1 MRLLPGSRRY
11 TIRAIKVGQCE
22 VRDYITF
29 QDSDEERTSTYYLYV
44 WVIEGG
50 PKPILVD
57 TGPKHPEEFSKSTAR
72 YIPGGVKQLP
82 EERTPEALRRH
93 GIDPAEV
100 SHVIVTQGPGLW
112 GDITAAIGYDEGG
125 SRITGIE
132 IIDQNETPGL
142 GGRIGEEWFKNQF
155 REKSFPLSTV
165 AEGESAG
172 SREFQAITGATYS
185 SEAIKDIVNSASEK
199 APSLFGKE

>member
-1 MRLLPGSRRY
+1 MRGEDGS
-11 TIRAIKVGQCE
+11 
-22 VRDYITF
+22 
-29 QDSDEERTSTYYLYV
+29 S
-44 WVIEGG
+44 VI
-50 PKPILVD
+50 
-57 TGPKHPEEFSKSTAR
+57 
-72 YIPGGVKQLP
+72 
-82 EERTPEALRRH
+82 
-93 GIDPAEV
+93 

-112 GDITAAIGYDEGG
+112 GDITAAIGYDERG
-125 SRITGIE
+125 SLITGIE

-199 APSLFGKE
+199 VPSLFGKE